1 LLFFAGDLATQREI
15 AAGGA

>member
-1 LLFFAGDLATQREI
+1 LFFAGDLATQREI